1 MTFSSALDIFV
12 SSMVCIGF
20 RIFPEKTRLLNKS
33 DTGRDA
39 NLNMKDRDEKVK
51 IAYPCRWVY
60 KVIGLDQDRMRAA
73 ITELIPDGDCVITT
87 SRSSVTGRYHCLNI
101 DKPVKNEDDRVS
113 LYEALRKH
121 PAIKIIL

>member
-1 MTFSSALDIFV
+1 MTLSSALDIFV

-20 RIFPEKTRLLNKS
+20 RIFPEKKRLLNKS
-33 DTGRDA
+33 DTGRDS

-51 IAYPCRWVY
+51 IDYPCRWVY

-87 SRSSVTGRYHCLNI
+87 SREQCNG
-101 DKPVKNEDDRVS
+101 S
-113 LYEALRKH
+113 LPLSEYGQAR
-121 PAIKIIL
+121 

>member
-1 MTFSSALDIFV
+1 
-12 SSMVCIGF
+12 
-20 RIFPEKTRLLNKS
+20 
-33 DTGRDA
+33 
-39 NLNMKDRDEKVK
+39 MKKVK
-51 IAYPCRWVY
+51 IDYPCRWVY

-113 LYEALRKH
+113 LYEACVTPGDQNRSMKKKKSRKETD
-121 PAIKIIL
+121 